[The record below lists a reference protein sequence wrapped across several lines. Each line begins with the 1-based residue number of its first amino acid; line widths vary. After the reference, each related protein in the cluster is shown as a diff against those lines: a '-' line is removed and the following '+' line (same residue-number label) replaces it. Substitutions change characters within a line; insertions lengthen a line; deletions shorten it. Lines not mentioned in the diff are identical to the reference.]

1 MGHRDGD
8 RIAVRPALSARDV
21 RRFVTFPDSIYRD
34 DPLWVPRIR
43 SQVARRLDI
52 KRNPFYATA
61 RRQLFLAW
69 CGDAVVGTVAA
80 IIDDARNAEVAE
92 AVGYFGF
99 FEAIDSIEIVE
110 ALLESA
116 SHWLTAAGAATI
128 RGPIN
133 GSSSDEIGLLI
144 EGFGTR
150 PALWQGHHPPYYR
163 QRLEELPLTR
173 FDDVL
178 AFEMTYAD
186 IGGTMDNL
194 PGFLAA
200 AADRA
205 HNAGVTVRSPTRESW
220 ADDLVIAHRLYALS
234 HRTITGHGA
243 MSLAQFSSIANSLR
257 RVVDLNLTLLAELSG
272 EPIGFAIAV
281 PEVNEVLA
289 RHAFI
294 RRPWAGPALL
304 RALRRVNTASV
315 KLVGVLPEHRHRG
328 TGALLCRELGSRLIL
343 RGYQRCEMSLISER
357 NVGMTSLLSGLGAR
371 VYRRYRVYEAAL
383 PFRR

>member
-1 MGHRDGD
+1 
-8 RIAVRPALSARDV
+8 VLPAFSTRDV
-21 RRFVTFPDSIYRD
+21 RRFVRFPHSIYRHD
-34 DPLWVPRIR
+34 RLWVPPIR
-43 SQVARRLDI
+43 SQVARRLDVE
-52 KRNPFYATA
+52 RNPFYATA

-69 CGDAVVGTVAA
+69 RGGAVVGTVAA

-99 FEAIDSIEIVE
+99 FEATDSAEVVG

-116 SHWLTAAGAATI
+116 SRWLTAAGATTI

-163 QRLEELPLTR
+163 RLLEGLPLTR

-178 AFEMTYAD
+178 ALELTSAD
-186 IGGTMDNL
+186 IGGSMDNL

-200 AADRA
+200 AAEDAR
-205 HNAGVTVRSPTRESW
+205 HSGVTVRSPTRGSW
-220 ADDLVIAHRLYALS
+220 SDDVAIAHRLYALS
-234 HRTITGHGA
+234 HRTLTGHGA
-243 MSLAQFSSIANSLR
+243 MSQAQFSSIANSLR
-257 RVVDLNLTLLAELSG
+257 RVVDADLTLLAEFDG

-281 PEVNEVLA
+281 PEVNEALA
-289 RHAFI
+289 RHPFV
-294 RRPWAGPALL
+294 RRPWAAPVLL

-315 KLVGVLPEHRHRG
+315 KLVGVLPEHRNRG
-328 TGALLCRELGSRLIL
+328 TGSLLCRELGSRLISK
-343 RGYQRCEMSLISER
+343 GYERCDMSLVSER
-357 NVGMTSLLSGLGAR
+357 NVGMTSLLTGLGAR
-371 VYRRYRVYEAAL
+371 VYRRYRVYEAPL
-383 PFRR
+383 PLRR